1 MSNFSNNKDEMSFV
15 PIIVD
20 VDGNPD
26 ITCSDVQTEDLPIL
40 PLRDMVLFP
49 GVTMPILVGRKSS
62 LALIDEA
69 FANKKHIGVTCQKNP
84 NIENPGMDDI
94 YTIGVIAEIVKVFQL
109 PDGNTSVILQGKQRF
124 TLLNITQNKPYLR
137 GEVALLDELAVSK
150 RDKEFKVLINA
161 IKDTTSEYLI
171 LLLDFPR

>member
-20 VDGNPD
+20 VEGNPD
-26 ITCSDVQTEDLPIL
+26 TTCSDVQTEDLPIL

-69 FANKKHIGVTCQKNP
+69 FANKKYIGVT
-84 NIENPGMDDI
+84 
-94 YTIGVIAEIVKVFQL
+94 
-109 PDGNTSVILQGKQRF
+109 
-124 TLLNITQNKPYLR
+124 
-137 GEVALLDELAVSK
+137 
-150 RDKEFKVLINA
+150 
-161 IKDTTSEYLI
+161 
-171 LLLDFPR
+171 